1 MTQLSEIKDKV
12 AVNNGYADWLNIDN
26 SDLEQHEIDAIKADM
41 INQIANEYADVY
53 CAEKV
58 REVNE
63 RMNRELDRLAEEKK
77 TITKFYEM
85 QHIEN
90 ISDLK
95 AVRDMILPFKNDFM
109 THREKTYLANKFTSI
124 LDNKIMDK
132 VDRMHR
138 SVDFSE
144 DDNLPF

>member
-77 TITKFYEM
+77 TIIK
-85 QHIEN
+85 QLL
-90 ISDLK
+90 S
-95 AVRDMILPFKNDFM
+95 
-109 THREKTYLANKFTSI
+109 
-124 LDNKIMDK
+124 
-132 VDRMHR
+132 
-138 SVDFSE
+138 
-144 DDNLPF
+144 